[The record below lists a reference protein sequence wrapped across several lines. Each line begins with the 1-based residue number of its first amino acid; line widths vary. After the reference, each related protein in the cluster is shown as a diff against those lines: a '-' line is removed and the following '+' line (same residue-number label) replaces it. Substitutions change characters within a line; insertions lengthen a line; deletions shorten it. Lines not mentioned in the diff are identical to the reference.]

1 MKESIAEFSVDNP
14 KLSALLTQIVDEIE
28 NDQERF
34 LGRDISVIINQMR
47 YAAIEKEIKN
57 FSEKWYLQFE
67 DVKYEAFNFRNGE
80 LANENKLKD
89 SVDYAAYKK
98 KSNAA
103 LSKIKFRK
111 AMVEEFKNVLMPEIV
126 SLL

>member
-1 MKESIAEFSVDNP
+1 
-14 KLSALLTQIVDEIE
+14 
-28 NDQERF
+28 
-34 LGRDISVIINQMR
+34 MR